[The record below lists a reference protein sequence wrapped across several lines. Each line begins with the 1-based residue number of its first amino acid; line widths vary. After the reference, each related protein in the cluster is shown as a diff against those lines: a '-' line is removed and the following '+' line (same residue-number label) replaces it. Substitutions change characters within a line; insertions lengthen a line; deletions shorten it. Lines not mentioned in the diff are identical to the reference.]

1 MSQFIKD
8 AIRTESHNFYMDQVS
23 PRLLHA
29 AMGLDTE
36 AGEFMDALKKSIFY
50 GKPLDKTNLK
60 EEIGDLLWYLAI
72 AMDELGTDFD
82 TEQDRVIRKL
92 KARYPS
98 KFENELAENRDLA
111 TERKILETDHS
122 DNDQPC
128 SNSIEKVTQAA
139 LSQMAR
145 EHFEVK
151 K

>member
-8 AIRTESHNFYMDQVS
+8 AIRTESHNFFMDQVS

-72 AMDELGTDFD
+72 AMNELGTDFD

-98 KFENELAENRDLA
+98 KFDNDLAENRDLVA
-111 TERKILETDHS
+111 ERKILEAEVVVVGNE
-122 DNDQPC
+122 DNYTL
-128 SNSIEKVTQAA
+128 EKVNQAA
-139 LSQMAR
+139 LSELAR
-145 EHFEVK
+145 KHFEVK
-151 K
+151 N